1 MGNASLAIWRR
12 TGLVATVVI
21 VLSVPAYLLKAG
33 YERKPAP
40 PPVVRFVGSE
50 KCERCHKEAY
60 GKWKNSHHDLAMDV
74 ATDNTVLGNF
84 DNAVIRHNGI
94 ETRFF
99 RKKGKFYVH
108 TRGPEGK
115 MGVFEIAYTFGA
127 FPLQQYLIPFPGGR
141 LQCLTIAWDV
151 KAKKW
156 FLLPNHTDDTSDW
169 LHWTRGGENWNLMC
183 AECHSTNLAKRYDM
197 ATDAYKTTWTDID
210 VGCEACHGPG
220 ERHVAWADR
229 PAMGLT
235 ETENFDLTVDTRELD
250 AAGMLG
256 ICAPCHSRRSFL
268 GGPIPVSGEVMDGM
282 IPQVL
287 ETGMYY
293 PDGQILEEVYV
304 YGSFVQS
311 RMYRRGVRCSD
322 CHDIHSLKLHKEKND
337 LCLACH
343 RADTYDTKDH
353 HFHKKLDKGKPSEG
367 WLCVRCHMPGR
378 YYMGNDFRIDH
389 SIRVPRPDLSQ
400 ELGTPNSCNA
410 AGCHADKA
418 VAWSVG
424 HYRKWYGTKRKPH
437 YGQVIAAGRARRP
450 GAGAE
455 LILLAD
461 DRLMPGIARATA
473 LSLLRGDRSEEAR
486 QAFSRALADDDP
498 LVRFH
503 AVRNFPAGPP
513 EEQVR
518 FLGPLL
524 FDPVKAVRIEA
535 AQSLSAVPADLLA
548 PDRKQAF
555 DVALDEYVR
564 AMEYSA
570 DFATSRH
577 NLGIL
582 YTNLGQPD
590 RARENYEAAIAIDDL
605 FYPAKVNLAVL
616 YSQMGRNQD
625 AETLL
630 RSVLK
635 IRPDY
640 PEVAYSLG
648 LLLAEEKRYG
658 EAVEYLRAAARGMPG
673 RSRAHYNLGLL
684 LQHMGKGPEAERSLL
699 KALELEPRNL
709 DYLYAAADH
718 YVKAGR
724 FGEARKI
731 AERMIAAHPSQR
743 IGHDLL
749 EYLNGQYSRS
759 TRK

>member
-1 MGNASLAIWRR
+1 MYGASLKIWRR
-12 TGLVATVVI
+12 TGLAATVVI

-33 YERKPAP
+33 YERKPGP
-40 PPVVRFVGSE
+40 PPVVRFVGSA
-50 KCERCHKEAY
+50 KCERCHKQAY

-74 ATDNTVLGNF
+74 ATDNTVLGDF
-84 DNAVIRHNGI
+84 DDAVLRHNGI

-99 RKKGKFYVH
+99 RKNGKFYVH
-108 TRGPEGK
+108 TQGAEGK
-115 MGVFEIAYTFGA
+115 MGDYEIAYTFGV
-127 FPLQQYLIPFPGGR
+127 FPLQQYLVPFPGGR
-141 LQCLTIAWDV
+141 LQCLPIAWDV

-156 FLLPNHTDDTSDW
+156 FLLPNYTDDPKDW
-169 LHWTRGGENWNLMC
+169 LHWTRGGQNWNGMC
-183 AECHSTNLAKRYDM
+183 AECHSTNLQKRYDM
-197 ATDAYKTTWTDID
+197 TTDTFRTTWTDID

-235 ETENFDLTVDTRELD
+235 ETKNFELTVDTRELD
-250 AAGMLG
+250 APGMLR

-268 GGPIPVSGEVMDGM
+268 GGPIPIPGEVMDGM

-287 ETGMYY
+287 ETGLYY

-311 RMYRRGVRCSD
+311 KMYRRGVRCSD

-337 LCLACH
+337 LCLSCH
-343 RADTYDTKDH
+343 RADTYDTENH
-353 HFHKKLDKGKPSEG
+353 HFHKKVHKGKPSEG

-378 YYMGNDFRIDH
+378 FYMGVDFRIDH
-389 SIRVPRPDLSQ
+389 SIRVPRPDLSR

-410 AGCHADKA
+410 AGCHADKS
-418 VAWSVG
+418 VDWSVG
-424 HYRKWYGTKRKPH
+424 HYRKWYGAKRKPH
-437 YGQVIAAGRARRP
+437 YGQAIADGRARKP

-455 LILLAD
+455 LTRLAD
-461 DRLMPGIARATA
+461 DHLMPGIARATA
-473 LSLLRGDRSEEAR
+473 LSLLQGNQSKETR
-486 QAFSRALADDDP
+486 QTFSRALADNDA

-503 AVRNFPAGPP
+503 AVQNFPAGPP
-513 EEQVR
+513 EERVR
-518 FLGPLL
+518 FLAPLL

-535 AQSLSAVPADLLA
+535 AQGLSAVPADQMA
-548 PDRKQAF
+548 PDQRSAF
-555 DVALDEYVR
+555 DRALAEYVR

-570 DFATSRH
+570 DFAASRH

-582 YTNLGQPD
+582 YANLGQPD
-590 RARENYEAAIAIDDL
+590 RARENYEAAIAIDNL
-605 FYPAKVNLAVL
+605 FYPSKVNLAIL
-616 YSQMGRNQD
+616 YSQMGRNRD

-630 RSVLK
+630 RSVLAA
-635 IRPDY
+635 RPGD

-658 EAVEYLRAAARGMPG
+658 EALGFLKTATRGTPE
-673 RSRAHYNLGLL
+673 RSRAYYNLGLL
-684 LQHMGKGPEAERSLL
+684 QQRLGDAPEAERSLRR
-699 KALELEPRNL
+699 ALELEPRNL
-709 DYLYAAADH
+709 DYLYAAADL

-724 FGEARKI
+724 LDEARKI
-731 AERMIAAHPSQR
+731 AERMIAAHPTQR

-749 EYLNGQYSRS
+749 DYLDERSRHS

>member
-1 MGNASLAIWRR
+1 MHDASLAIWRR
-12 TGLVATVVI
+12 TGLLATVVI

-33 YERKPAP
+33 YERKPTP
-40 PPVVRFVGSE
+40 PPVVRFVGSA

-74 ATDNTVLGNF
+74 ATDKTVLGNF
-84 DNAVIRHNGI
+84 DNAVIRHNGV

-99 RKKGKFYVH
+99 RKNGKFFVH

-115 MGVFEIAYTFGA
+115 MGEFEIAYTFGA

-151 KAKKW
+151 KVRKW
-156 FLLPNHTDDTSDW
+156 FLLPNHTDDASDW

-197 ATDAYKTTWTDID
+197 ATDTYKTTWTDID

-220 ERHVAWADR
+220 EKHVAWADR

-235 ETENFDLTVDTRELD
+235 ETENFDLTVGTRELD

-256 ICAPCHSRRSFL
+256 ICAPCHSRRAFL

-389 SIRVPRPDLSQ
+389 SIRIPRPDLSL
-400 ELGTPNSCNA
+400 EIGTPNSCNA
-410 AGCHADKA
+410 AGCHADKS

-437 YGQVIAAGRARRP
+437 YGQVIAAGRARKP
-450 GAGAE
+450 GAGSE
-455 LILLAD
+455 LIRLAD

-473 LSLLRGDRSEEAR
+473 LSLLRGDRSGEAR

-518 FLGPLL
+518 FLAPLL

-535 AQSLSAVPADLLA
+535 AQGLSAVPADLLA
-548 PDRKQAF
+548 PDRKEAF
-555 DVALDEYVR
+555 DAALDEYVR

-590 RARENYEAAIAIDDL
+590 RARENYEAAIAIDDR

-616 YSQMGRNQD
+616 YSQMGRNKD